1 MKTQF
6 IKKRFYNAKYYIIN
20 AEQKILGRL
29 ATKISELLTGKINSY
44 YSPGIDQGNFVII
57 INANKIILS
66 KKTKLTKRYYKPTQR
81 PGNLKYLTFKDLIQK
96 NSSQIIMKAVWGML
110 PKNKLGNSFLKRLF
124 VFGDKNIE
132 YKSKGPLF
140 TTLNYE

>member
-66 KKTKLTKRYYKPTQR
+66 KKTKLTTRYYKPTQR
-81 PGNLKYLTFKDLIQK
+81 PGNLKYLTFKDLIKK

-124 VFGDKNIE
+124 VFGDNNIQ

-140 TTLNYE
+140 ATLNYE